1 MGEDIGDDSGEVRAI
16 SFLYNHSV
24 LDVASGS
31 THSCAIIKDDPNN
44 RIDCWGRNGSNQMGL
59 GHTNHIGD
67 QVGEFRDTQVNKS
80 PSYDHDTFGNP
91 VSIHA
96 RYYTTCVLTDTQRLV
111 CWGQNNKG
119 QLGRNSGDNHGV
131 PGLVELKDSNGDYVN
146 ITKVA
151 VGGRHVCAVS
161 DLNEVFCWG
170 SNITSNTNGNEP
182 GVLGHGSD
190 AANDIGDGAGVN
202 FPEMTGLQAS
212 DLGFGP
218 DNTIIDIQ
226 ADEHTCVIYEDN
238 MDSNKKKM
246 KCWGR
251 NNKGQLGKGD
261 KNFNG
266 GNGTMGTNLDIVDLA
281 GLSNDP
287 LMLSLGNCSSC
298 VIDTQRYL
306 HCWGK
311 EHNGNLGAPQTPD
324 GDVISVPNWESRVF
338 K

>member
-1 MGEDIGDDSGEVRAI
+1 MPEKDYPIKVSTGDHHSCMLSKGGRLKCWGRADDGVSGLASGYLGEDIGDDSGEVRAI

-44 RIDCWGRNGSNQMGL
+44 RIDCWGRNGSNQLGL

-146 ITKVA
+146 ITKVI

-182 GVLGHGSD
+182 ESWDTVQMQLMILEMVLVL
-190 AANDIGDGAGVN
+190 I
-202 FPEMTGLQAS
+202 
-212 DLGFGP
+212 
-218 DNTIIDIQ
+218 
-226 ADEHTCVIYEDN
+226 
-238 MDSNKKKM
+238 
-246 KCWGR
+246 
-251 NNKGQLGKGD
+251 
-261 KNFNG
+261 
-266 GNGTMGTNLDIVDLA
+266 
-281 GLSNDP
+281 
-287 LMLSLGNCSSC
+287 SL
-298 VIDTQRYL
+298 
-306 HCWGK
+306 K
-311 EHNGNLGAPQTPD
+311 
-324 GDVISVPNWESRVF
+324 
-338 K
+338 